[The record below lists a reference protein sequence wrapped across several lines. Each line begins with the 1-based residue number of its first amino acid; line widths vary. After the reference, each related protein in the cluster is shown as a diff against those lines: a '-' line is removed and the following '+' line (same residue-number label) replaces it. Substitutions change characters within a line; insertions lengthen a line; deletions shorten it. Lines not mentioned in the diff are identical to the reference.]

1 MDERQVRG
9 RARSQAVASSGSGD
23 TLGGAPFAEV
33 VQRHRHELHVHCYR
47 LTGSVVDADDLV
59 QETFTRAWRARARFE
74 GRSSV
79 RTWLYRIATNVCLDA
94 LGRQGRQA
102 TPVGDLL
109 AESTALQPY
118 PDHLHGS
125 AGPRVADGSDG
136 PADGAVAGETVELGL
151 IAALLHLPVRQRTA
165 LVLRDLLGWTP
176 AEAAEALAV
185 SVTAANSLTQRARAT
200 LAVHLPGDRGS
211 WERPVLTAED
221 RVVLDRYVRA
231 HEQGDVSVI
240 LGLLRDDVRITMP
253 PEPPAVGLDQAT
265 AFLRSV
271 ILPDLRPGDWSMVA
285 TRANGRPAAANYL
298 RRPGDGVYRA
308 LSIDVLALDDG
319 GRIAEI
325 NCFLDP
331 SVFPAFG
338 LPHAIA
344 SKVRRRT

>member
-1 MDERQVRG
+1 MVG
-9 RARSQAVASSGSGD
+9 RARSRGATCAGSGD
-23 TLGGAPFAEV
+23 TLGGAPFDDV
-33 VQRHRHELHVHCYR
+33 VQHHRHELHVHCYR

-94 LGRQGRQA
+94 LGRRRRQA
-102 TPVGDLL
+102 LFVGDLL
-109 AESTALQPY
+109 AESTTLQPY
-118 PDHLHGS
+118 PDHPHGP
-125 AGPRVADGSDG
+125 AGAGVADGPDG

-185 SVTAANSLTQRARAT
+185 SVAAANSLTQRARAT
-200 LAVHLPGDRGS
+200 LAGRLPGDRGS
-211 WERPVLTAED
+211 WERPALTAED
-221 RVVLDRYVRA
+221 RVVIDRYVRA
-231 HEQGDVSVI
+231 HERGDVSVI

-253 PEPPAVGLDQAT
+253 PEPPAVGVDQAT

-271 ILPDLRPGDWSMVA
+271 IHPDLRPGDWSMVA
-285 TRANGRPAAANYL
+285 TRANGRPAVANYL
-298 RRPGDGVYRA
+298 RRPGDGVFRA
-308 LSIDVLALDDG
+308 LSIDVLALDDSC
-319 GRIAEI
+319 RIAEI

-331 SVFPAFG
+331 SVFAAFG
-338 LPHAIA
+338 LPPTQGPDAR
-344 SKVRRRT
+344 SRV